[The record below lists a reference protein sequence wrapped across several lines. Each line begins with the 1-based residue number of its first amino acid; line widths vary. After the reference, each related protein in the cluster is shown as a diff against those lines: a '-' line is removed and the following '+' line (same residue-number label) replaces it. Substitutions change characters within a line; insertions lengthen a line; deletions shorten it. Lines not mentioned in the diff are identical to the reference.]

1 MVRMLTGAR
10 SVTVKFKSYTEFLNG
25 LCVASRSGESKRQ
38 ATQQGM
44 IRGVC
49 SENAISITTDLSLW
63 RSRYRV
69 SLINEN

>member
-1 MVRMLTGAR
+1 MACVWPGA
-10 SVTVKFKSYTEFLNG
+10 
-25 LCVASRSGESKRQ
+25 GESEHQ